1 METNLIENIL
11 EKETGLSGVVEKL
24 SNTQPASF
32 QSLLL
37 DILERR
43 ADQVWI
49 GDINSS
55 LKTNPYVKM
64 CEVDQKSFL
73 KFDLLAYDLLPKEYQ
88 SIELSPLL
96 PFSSNQLLADINQK
110 RIFSTTRNA
119 EIVSDPTMALAL
131 HLAQSRSECLK
142 QNSKSVENIAMATSH
157 RVIRQEKPKKSWYT
171 THFRNFTVWVTWRD
185 TGSESFEKKY
195 LEEHL
200 VFFLRLI
207 KNLNETHEYNIKNPT
222 VTLLNANKNK
232 KESFELTA
240 QYLIERLLRINPD
253 LAISV
258 CSDKNSNYY
267 SSLWYSICA
276 ENKSGQIVNIAWWGL
291 TNWTQ
296 KLLWSTKERLLV
308 GSIGSEILAKLFT
321 S

>member
-1 METNLIENIL
+1 METNLIESIL
-11 EKETGLSGVVEKL
+11 EKKTGLSGVVGKL
-24 SNTQPASF
+24 SNIQPASF

-37 DILERR
+37 DVLEKR

-55 LKTNPYVKM
+55 LKTNPYVKR
-64 CEVDQKSFL
+64 CEIDQKSFL
-73 KFDLLAYDLLPKEYQ
+73 KFDLLAYDLLPNQYQ

-96 PFSSNQLLADINQK
+96 PFSSNQLLADIDQK

-131 HLAQSRSECLK
+131 HLAQARSECLK
-142 QNSKSVENIAMATSH
+142 QNPKSVENVAMATSH
-157 RVIRQEKPKKSWYT
+157 RIIRQEKPKKSWYT

-185 TGSESFEKKY
+185 TGFESFEKKY

-200 VFFLRLI
+200 TFFLRLI
-207 KNLNETHEYNIKNPT
+207 KKLNETREYNINHP
-222 VTLLNANKNK
+222 VITLLNANKNK
-232 KESFELTA
+232 KESFGFIA
-240 QYLIERLLRINPD
+240 QYLIEKLSVINPD
-253 LAISV
+253 LTISE
-258 CSDKNSNYY
+258 CSGRNSNYY

-276 ENKSGQIVNIAWWGL
+276 ENKSGQIVNIAWWGF
-291 TNWTQ
+291 TDWTQ